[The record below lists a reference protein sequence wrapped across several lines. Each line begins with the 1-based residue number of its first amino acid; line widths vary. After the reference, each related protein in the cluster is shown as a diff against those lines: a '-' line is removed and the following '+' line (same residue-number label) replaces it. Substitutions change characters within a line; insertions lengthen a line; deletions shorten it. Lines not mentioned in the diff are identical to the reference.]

1 MTPISS
7 RLGAATRILF
17 LRAGL
22 GLGLAA
28 AASTMALAQDK
39 GGRSGP
45 PKEAFTACESRAQND
60 SCPITTPEG
69 KSIKG
74 TCMATPDKK
83 LACVPKD
90 APRR

>member
-7 RLGAATRILF
+7 KLGAATRILF

-28 AASTMALAQDK
+28 AASSLAMAQDK
-39 GGRSGP
+39 AGP
-45 PKEAFTACESRAQND
+45 PKEAFTACKQLAEGD
-60 SCPITTPEG
+60 SCPITTPDG

-83 LACVPKD
+83 LACVPTD